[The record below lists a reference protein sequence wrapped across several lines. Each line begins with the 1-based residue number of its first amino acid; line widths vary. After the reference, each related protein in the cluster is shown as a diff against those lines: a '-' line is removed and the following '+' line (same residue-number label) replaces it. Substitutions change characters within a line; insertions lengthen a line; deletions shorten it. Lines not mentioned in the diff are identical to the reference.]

1 MLVAAEGLHQRQTLA
16 RRWPALLAFLFGLVH
31 GLGFAGA
38 LKEIGLPQANLTT
51 ALVTFNLGVEIGQ
64 LFTVAMAGLLW
75 LLLRRWPV
83 VQRWTRFRVP

>member
-1 MLVAAEGLHQRQTLA
+1 
-16 RRWPALLAFLFGLVH
+16 
-31 GLGFAGA
+31 LGFAGA

-64 LFTVAMAGLLW
+64 LFTVAAAGLLW

-83 VQRWTRFRVP
+83 VARGRTPALYVIGALAAYWTCERVVAIVT